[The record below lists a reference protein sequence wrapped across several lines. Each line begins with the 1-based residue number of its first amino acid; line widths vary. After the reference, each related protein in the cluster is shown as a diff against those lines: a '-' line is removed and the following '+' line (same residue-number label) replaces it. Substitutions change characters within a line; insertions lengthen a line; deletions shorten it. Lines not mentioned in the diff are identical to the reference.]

1 MSSGWVCPACARVW
15 APHIGSCSPC
25 NQATPVVRTYENA
38 GPRILPVHPSR
49 WNYTA
54 DDVSYT

>member
-15 APHIGSCSPC
+15 APHIGGCSSC
-25 NQATPVVRTYENA
+25 NQTPRKTA
-38 GPRILPVHPSR
+38 GPRAASLHPSR